1 MKSRFLSAVAVVG
14 TSGLLIALAH
24 AAGKTVESSS
34 TSNIVEVAPQETT
47 PQRIANLK
55 LPSGFTIT
63 KFAELQNP
71 RIIAVNPKNG
81 DIYISQRDLG
91 TVTLLKDTN
100 HDGRA
105 DSQKV
110 VFTRKVAHGLAIK
123 NNQLFIV
130 TIRELYKAPIKADG
144 TLGKETEITNDLPD
158 AGQHPNRTINFG
170 PDGRLYM
177 EVGSTTNAADE
188 RNEENA
194 TILQFDG
201 NGRNRRVF
209 ASGLRNTIGFGWHP
223 TTGRFWGWDQG
234 MDTYGDNASK
244 EEINEIKYGKR
255 YGWPFVYEDGKLNS
269 HPLPPAAFTRS
280 DWRKQTTFPTIMYT
294 AHSAGIQM
302 AFYTGK
308 QFPAEYRNDAFIA
321 LRGSWNRNP
330 PSGYELARIHFDGA
344 GKAVSVTPFVSGFL
358 LKNPAPDTPWG
369 HFGRLAGV
377 AQLND
382 GSMLLSDDTNNIVY
396 RIAYGAKNTPRPNVA
411 AIDARKIAVDLVN
424 APKTISVTSNTFKN
438 GGTIPLSSSAYG
450 QNISPDLR
458 WTGVP
463 KGTKS
468 LAIIMDD
475 PIARSAKPTNHWL
488 IANISPT
495 TRSLPKGI
503 KPGAIVAG
511 GMQGGNI
518 MGETAYY
525 GPKPP
530 ADGLDHMYHIQVFAL
545 DHKLN
550 LPSGYNRIAIFDA
563 MAKGKV
569 LAKGEIIGRYERKLY

>member
-1 MKSRFLSAVAVVG
+1 MKSHLLSPLVVLG
-14 TSGLLIALAH
+14 ASGLCIALAS
-24 AAGKTVESSS
+24 AAVTVESSS

-55 LPSGFTIT
+55 LPPGFTIT

-71 RIIAVNPKNG
+71 RMIAINPKNG
-81 DIYISQRDLG
+81 DIYISQREPG

-105 DSQKV
+105 DVQKV

-144 TLGKETEITNDLPD
+144 TLGAATVITNDLPD

-177 EVGSTTNAADE
+177 SVGSTTNAANE
-188 RNEENA
+188 QNEENA

-234 MDTYGDNASK
+234 MDTFGDNTSK

-269 HPLPPAAFTRS
+269 HPLPPPAFTRA
-280 DWRKQTTFPTIMYT
+280 DWRKLTTSPTLMHT
-294 AHSAGIQM
+294 AHSAGIELT
-302 AFYTGK
+302 FYTGK

-330 PSGYELARIHFDGA
+330 PSGYELARIHFDQS
-344 GKAVSVTPFVSGFL
+344 GKPVSVTPFVSGFL
-358 LKNPAPDTPWG
+358 LQNPAPHVKWG
-369 HFGRLAGV
+369 HFARLAGV
-377 AQLND
+377 AQMTD
-382 GSMLLSDDTNNIVY
+382 GSLLLSDDTNNTVY
-396 RIAYGAKNTPRPNVA
+396 RIAYGAKNTPRRNVA
-411 AIDARKIAVDLVN
+411 AIDARKIAFDLMK
-424 APKTISVTSNTFKN
+424 APSTIRVTSNTFAN
-438 GGTIPLSSSAYG
+438 GGTIPTSSSAYG
-450 QNISPDLR
+450 QNISPDLH

-463 KGTKS
+463 AGTKS
-468 LAIIMDD
+468 LVLIMDD
-475 PIARSAKPTNHWL
+475 PIARSPKPANHWL
-488 IANISPT
+488 IANIASS
-495 TRSLPKGI
+495 TRALPKGI
-503 KPGAIVAG
+503 KPNAMVAG
-511 GMQGGNI
+511 GMQGGNLL
-518 MGETAYY
+518 GETAYY

-530 ADGLDHMYHIQVFAL
+530 ADGLDHIYHLQVFAL
-545 DHKLN
+545 DRKVD
-550 LPSGYNRIAIFDA
+550 LPSGFNRIAIFDA
-563 MAKGKV
+563 MAKAKV
-569 LAKGEIIGRYERKLY
+569 LAKGQIVGRYERKLF